1 MNLFGAKKSA
11 YTKQIQERE
20 RKIQQ
25 ESQRREQKIQ
35 QETQR
40 RERIIQQEIQERE
53 RKIQQEIQKKLD
65 KEQKTQQEIQEKLDK
80 EQKIQLEK
88 EKKNQEQAN
97 LVHAIKFSIENST
110 NNNLNNDN
118 WLINTSS
125 TGINR
130 PAGESQPTN
139 NKKYNKCKW
148 KYKGGNRIQ
157 NIYEPL
163 VFDNIL
169 VNCILA
175 FNENALRSIHYNYIE
190 RVGGHVTFTGELKHS
205 EYNIRFGIEQNSK
218 KFGFWNVKKTLLQLN
233 IENIN
238 FINSQ
243 IANCMIDCWID
254 FNGYSPPSNIVIIN

>member
-1 MNLFGAKKSA
+1 MSSFGAKKSA

-20 RKIQQ
+20 R
-25 ESQRREQKIQ
+25 KIQ

-53 RKIQQEIQKKLD
+53 RKIQQEIQKKLN
-65 KEQKTQQEIQEKLDK
+65 KKQKIQQEKQEKLNK
-80 EQKIQLEK
+80 EQKIQQEKQKIQQEK

-125 TGINR
+125 TGINK

-243 IANCMIDCWID
+243 IASCMIDCWID

>member
-11 YTKQIQERE
+11 YTKQMQEKE

-25 ESQRREQKIQ
+25 ETKK
-35 QETQR
+35 QER
-40 RERIIQQEIQERE
+40 KIQQEIQERE
-53 RKIQQEIQKKLD
+53 RKIQQEIQD
-65 KEQKTQQEIQEKLDK
+65 KEQRIQKQIQEKLDK
-80 EQKIQLEK
+80 EQRIQKQIQEK

-110 NNNLNNDN
+110 NNNSKDDN

-157 NIYEPL
+157 NIYEPT

-169 VNCILA
+169 VNCLLA

-190 RVGGHVTFTGELKHS
+190 RVGGHVTFTGELKRS
-205 EYNIRFGIEQNSK
+205 NYNIRFGIEQNSK
-218 KFGFWNVKKTLLQLN
+218 KFGFWNIKNTLLQLN

-243 IANCMIDCWID
+243 IASCMIDCWID

>member
-1 MNLFGAKKSA
+1 MNIKEL
-11 YTKQIQERE
+11 YQEKQETQ
-20 RKIQQ
+20 K
-25 ESQRREQKIQ
+25 REQKIQ
-35 QETQR
+35 QE
-40 RERIIQQEIQERE
+40 
-53 RKIQQEIQKKLD
+53 KLN
-65 KEQKTQQEIQEKLDK
+65 K
-80 EQKIQLEK
+80 EQKIQQEKQEK

-110 NNNLNNDN
+110 NNNSNNDN

-125 TGINR
+125 IGINR

-139 NKKYNKCKW
+139 NKIYNKCKW
-148 KYKGGNRIQ
+148 NLVRQNRIQ

-169 VNCILA
+169 VNCLLA
-175 FNENALRSIHYNYIE
+175 FNENALRSIHYNYID
-190 RVGGHVTFTGELKHS
+190 RVGGHVTFTGELEHS

-218 KFGFWNVKKTLLQLN
+218 KFGFWNVKKTLLQLK
-233 IENIN
+233 IKNIN

-243 IANCMIDCWID
+243 IASCMIDCWID